1 MNNEIYHK
9 DEISMSEKLRV
20 CRKCLPRTETREE
33 YFEKL
38 SDYVKRM
45 DEDLKVDQET
55 YEKRLALCS
64 ECKNYLDGMCRL
76 CGCFVEL
83 RAAQKIK
90 KCPDIQVKW
99 DRYTE

>member
-1 MNNEIYHK
+1 
-9 DEISMSEKLRV
+9 MSEKLRV

-55 YEKRLALCS
+55 YEKRLALCTENQKMPGYTS
-64 ECKNYLDGMCRL
+64 EMGSLYRINREEQRG
-76 CGCFVEL
+76 
-83 RAAQKIK
+83 
-90 KCPDIQVKW
+90 
-99 DRYTE
+99 

>member
-1 MNNEIYHK
+1 
-9 DEISMSEKLRV
+9 MSGEKLRV

-55 YEKRLALCS
+55 YEYRLELCS
-64 ECKNYLDGMCRL
+64 KCDNLLDGMCRI

-83 RAAQKIK
+83 RAAQKVK
-90 KCPDIQVKW
+90 KCPGIPSRW
-99 DRYTE
+99 DRYIDEEL